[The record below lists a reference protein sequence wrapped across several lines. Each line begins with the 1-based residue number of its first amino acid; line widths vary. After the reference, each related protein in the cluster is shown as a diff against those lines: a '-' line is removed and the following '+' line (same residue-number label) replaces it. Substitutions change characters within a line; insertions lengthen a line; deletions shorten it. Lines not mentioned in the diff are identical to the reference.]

1 MSVDS
6 RQRKKGTTSVAGD
19 SFEAISRDFKRVVV
33 VNPVRTLW
41 SYQFSLEASIRLASL
56 GAEVL
61 FLDLAKSEDA
71 SYLLNEKQYIPR
83 LRYIS
88 VFHSVK
94 KELKKFGVP
103 SRSISMRDYYFTNV
117 PKFNNV
123 SELRNYEYGNLKF
136 GAMIYSAITSK
147 YKSTSFEI
155 DEVDK
160 DVNHY
165 FRCTAA
171 AYRKLT
177 SQIRDFAPDVI
188 LTTNDRLIGSAL
200 ALNLAS
206 NLGLPSRVIYWG
218 SDSTKL
224 QVYTRSLYDSREW
237 FELAKSKFLISPPS
251 PSEKVRLLN
260 EMDLLSRSQTEDS
273 LTFTRTQT
281 KGLGL
286 ELSRKTIVFY
296 AQSEHEHSAV
306 FIDEI
311 NGRFKSQQD
320 AFVELM
326 KICGELDIDL
336 VLKYHPIRN
345 LDKRSTNLK
354 SEIGDWKDIQIENWV
369 IQIDPNS
376 KVDTYELINNAYVNV
391 VWTSTVGLESILRQK
406 KLIVLGDT
414 HWLDLDWGI
423 NAWNSNDLKR
433 AILGELKVP
442 PLESLLPWFWYI
454 QEFGLKFVHTSL
466 IDGFLYLGDGQE
478 VLKKRLIFRLLGK
491 FGL

>member
-1 MSVDS
+1 MAS
-6 RQRKKGTTSVAGD
+6 D
-19 SFEAISRDFKRVVV
+19 SFDAISRDFNRVVV

-56 GAEVL
+56 GTKVL
-61 FLDLAKSEDA
+61 FLDLAQSEDP
-71 SYLLNEKQYIPR
+71 SYLLNEKQYISR
-83 LRYIS
+83 LRNINVFRS
-88 VFHSVK
+88 VR
-94 KELKKFGVP
+94 KELKKLGVQ
-103 SRSISMRDYYFTNV
+103 SGSISKFYYYLTKV

-123 SELRNYEYGNLKF
+123 AALRKYEYRDLKF

-155 DEVDK
+155 EEVDK

-165 FRCTAA
+165 FRYTVA
-171 AYRKLT
+171 AYRKLS
-177 SQIRDFAPDVI
+177 SQINNFSPDLI

-200 ALNLAS
+200 ALNFAN
-206 NLGLPSRVIYWG
+206 NLGLQSRVIYWG
-218 SDSTKL
+218 SDSTKF

-237 FELAKSKFLISPPS
+237 FELAKSKLSISPPS
-251 PSEKVRLLN
+251 PSEKAHLLN

-273 LTFTRTQT
+273 LTFTQTQT

-286 ELSRKTIVFY
+286 DFSRKTIVFY

-306 FIDEI
+306 FVDEI
-311 NGRFKSQQD
+311 TGRFKSQQI

-326 KICGELDIDL
+326 KICGELGVNL

-345 LDKRSTNLK
+345 LDKRSVNLK
-354 SEIGDWKDIQIENWV
+354 SEIGDWKDIQIEDWV

-376 KVDTYELINNAYVNV
+376 KVDTYELINNSYINI

-406 KLIVLGDT
+406 KLIIMGDT

-423 NAWNSNDLKR
+423 HAWNPIDLKS
-433 AILGELKVP
+433 AILSELDIP
-442 PLESLLPWFWYI
+442 PLESLIPWFWFM
-454 QEFGLKFVHTSL
+454 QEFGTKFVHTSL
-466 IDGFLYLGDGQE
+466 IEGVLYLRNNEE
-478 VLKKRLIFRLLGK
+478 VLKERLILRLLRK
-491 FGL
+491 FGIRFPTARSI